1 VALLLF
7 TLGLFCKTTIAT
19 FPGAI
24 LVLAWWR
31 RGRISLSRDAAPL
44 LPFFVIGAALAALT
58 AWVEHDMI
66 GAQGAQFNFS
76 ILDRIL
82 IAGRVVWFYFGKLL
96 FPDPLVFI
104 YPRWTIDAK
113 AAWQYA
119 FPLTAAGLVFALWH
133 FREKIGRGPLA
144 ATLFFGG
151 TLFPV
156 LGFLNVYPFVF
167 SFVADHF
174 QYMASIGVITF
185 CAALAAMGMARLGIW
200 GRPAG
205 NTLCAALLVTLA
217 FLSHRHA
224 QAFASAQAIYLDTL
238 AKNPNCSMAHNNYG
252 VSLRMQKQFGP
263 AKEQFVLAIQTDELS
278 TQARVNLANLL
289 MISEKE
295 YAQALPYLDEAIRIA
310 PGDSEARRQKGIAL
324 YELNR
329 FAEAIDCFDLALQL
343 KARDAVAHG
352 MYGAALLKLGQVD
365 PAIAQLREAVK
376 IDPADADA
384 LGTLAIALAQRAQI
398 GGAIQAYQQA
408 LKYDPKNLVAL
419 NNLAWIYATNP
430 DPRYRN
436 GKEALRLA
444 LAATEQSQ
452 GSKEAVS
459 DLSAADTLAAAYAEL
474 GQFDKAVDVINT
486 ALKRS
491 PEAPQN
497 LVADLRRRMELYQAQ
512 KPYREGDVRTSE
524 PR

>member
-1 VALLLF
+1 
-7 TLGLFCKTTIAT
+7 
-19 FPGAI
+19 
-24 LVLAWWR
+24 
-31 RGRISLSRDAAPL
+31 
-44 LPFFVIGAALAALT
+44 
-58 AWVEHDMI
+58 
-66 GAQGAQFNFS
+66 
-76 ILDRIL
+76 
-82 IAGRVVWFYFGKLL
+82 
-96 FPDPLVFI
+96 
-104 YPRWTIDAK
+104 
-113 AAWQYA
+113 
-119 FPLTAAGLVFALWH
+119 
-133 FREKIGRGPLA
+133 
-144 ATLFFGG
+144 
-151 TLFPV
+151 
-156 LGFLNVYPFVF
+156 
-167 SFVADHF
+167 
-174 QYMASIGVITF
+174 
-185 CAALAAMGMARLGIW
+185 
-200 GRPAG
+200 
-205 NTLCAALLVTLA
+205 
-217 FLSHRHA
+217 
-224 QAFASAQAIYLDTL
+224 
-238 AKNPNCSMAHNNYG
+238 MAHNNYG